1 MPFADDVSVELG
13 YRYADYSSAG
23 NANAY
28 KISGDWAVTPDVR
41 IRGGYNRAVRA
52 PNITELFTP
61 QTVGLGSFNDP
72 CAGSKPAANCARTFA
87 TAAQATQFLGNVPS
101 CPAAQCSQ
109 LLGGNPALKPEEADT
124 YTVGFVVTPRF
135 LPGFNASVD
144 YFTIK
149 ITDPIVAGI
158 GSALTLSQCLTA
170 GTFCS
175 NIHRDPTNGSLFG
188 ITQANGFV
196 EDTELNSG
204 SIKTSGYDFTANYRY
219 NMGDWGSLALQYLGT
234 YTKEFVTEPVTGL
247 GKFDCAGFFGVV
259 CGEPVPKYKHQARV
273 TWNTPWNSLQLSAN
287 WRYLSSVKLDL
298 NQSNDPFL
306 AAFGPGVTDPRTPR
320 SRPSATSTSRRP
332 TASRTPSSASA

>member
-1 MPFADDVSVELG
+1 VA
-13 YRYADYSSAG
+13 
-23 NANAY
+23 
-28 KISGDWAVTPDVR
+28 
-41 IRGGYNRAVRA
+41 
-52 PNITELFTP
+52 
-61 QTVGLGSFNDP
+61 
-72 CAGSKPAANCARTFA
+72 
-87 TAAQATQFLGNVPS
+87 
-101 CPAAQCSQ
+101 
-109 LLGGNPALKPEEADT
+109 
-124 YTVGFVVTPRF
+124 TPRF

-158 GSALTLSQCLTA
+158 GSALTLSQCLTT

-188 ITQANGFV
+188 ITLDNGFV
-196 EDTELNSG
+196 INTELNSG
-204 SIKTSGYDFTANYRY
+204 SVKTSGFDFTANYRY

-234 YTKEFVTEPVTGL
+234 YTKEFVSEPVTGL

-259 CGEPVPKYKHQARV
+259 CGEPTPKYKHQARL

-306 AAFGPGVTDPRTPR
+306 AAFGPGVQDPKDAKI
-320 SRPSATSTSRRP
+320 SSFSYFDFAATYRIKNTVFRVGVNNAFDKDP
-332 TASRTPSSASA
+332 PVVDANTLGIAGTASFGNGNTFPGVYDAIGRTVFVGLTADF